1 MTHVVFMDQLKLVLV
16 YNVYFHTHPI
26 YILWLFI
33 TFYKLIVCLHAYGVL
48 KHNMRV
54 TCNIVELMALWLVA
68 YGKSICMGHG
78 TILDMLLSVF
88 VSNPTTEH
96 QESLRE
102 KSFNKHWTIF
112 LPILISRFFISECM
126 RRFSKMNMRT
136 FPLMP
141 EEEDGGSKT
150 GRHLVG
156 KNHLYFWINC
166 EHKNPGNET
175 VCICHCQH

>member
-1 MTHVVFMDQLKLVLV
+1 MHMAFS
-16 YNVYFHTHPI
+16 N
-26 YILWLFI
+26 I
-33 TFYKLIVCLHAYGVL
+33 TWEL
-48 KHNMRV
+48 

-78 TILDMLLSVF
+78 TIFDMLLSVF
-88 VSNPTTEH
+88 DSNPTTEH

-126 RRFSKMNMRT
+126 RASQQAAKWIWEHFCLCLKKGMAG
-136 FPLMP
+136 P
-141 EEEDGGSKT
+141 K
-150 GRHLVG
+150 LVDIWLE

-175 VCICHCQH
+175 VCICHCQHWAYDVIPQALITF